1 MELSVEL
8 DEIDV
13 PDVEKGQRAIIE
25 VDALPDLSLEGE
37 VGAIR
42 LVPTLEAGLVLY
54 EVEIDFDVPQD
65 SGLRVG
71 MSAEADIII
80 VERSGVL
87 LVPDRVIQQDR
98 QGSSIVYVMVD
109 EHIEERSVVTGISD
123 GFYIEIVSGL
133 EEGEMV
139 VTERQERQ
147 ERSNSTRP
155 GLPFH

>member
-1 MELSVEL
+1 VEL

-13 PDVEKGQRAIIE
+13 PDVEMGQRAIIE

-42 LVPTLEAGLVLY
+42 PAPILEGGLVLY
-54 EVEIDFDVPQD
+54 EVEIDFAVPQD

-80 VERSGVL
+80 AERSDVL
-87 LVPDRVIQQDR
+87 LVPDRVIKQDS

-109 EHIEERSVVTGISD
+109 EQIEERVVVTGISD

-133 EEGEMV
+133 EEGEV
-139 VTERQERQ
+139 VVVERQERP
-147 ERSNSTRP
+147 NSTGP
-155 GLPFH
+155 GFPFH